1 MIKQVSLTLDNQFL
15 FYKKSAHEVVDT
27 AKLDWLQRSSIP
39 GILPC
44 VAIQDKF
51 IRYDLAGATAL
62 AHTPVIIGSSLYSLL
77 ANIAETLMEA
87 KKAGLDTGC
96 FVMNKN
102 QVFIDPFSNAL
113 VFIYLPVKN
122 NSFEKV
128 SLKEFIQELITVAP
142 YDENSGA
149 SFFIKL
155 HNYLLSSDSIEPE
168 ELAAKLGEWALDP
181 GLQFEQNHHRFTSE
195 PKYYSPGSALAAV
208 IQFSEGRSDASQTG
222 EDVQSSKRPS
232 AATQPRERPS
242 AITQSTERPSG
253 SAQST
258 RDPAASMQSSEN
270 TARQESPL
278 SGSFKAEEDLPQYPE
293 DEGTTVLGVQQE
305 EEEGTTVLGTAM
317 SAPYLLAANGEKIY
331 LDKPVFK
338 IGRDPLQADYTR
350 DNLVIGR
357 VHALFLT
364 QNGEYFFEDNASRN
378 GSFIN
383 GVKAEPQQKIKI
395 RHEDCI
401 KLANEEYIF
410 RLF

>member
-1 MIKQVSLTLDNQFL
+1 MMMIKQVSLSQDNQFL
-15 FYKKSAHEVVDT
+15 FYKKNAYEVIDT

-44 VAIQDKF
+44 IAIQDRF
-51 IRYDLAGATAL
+51 IRYDLAGATSL
-62 AHTPVIIGSSLYSLL
+62 VHTPVITGSSLYSWL
-77 ANIAETLMEA
+77 ANIAETLVEA

-122 NSFEKV
+122 NSFEKA
-128 SLKEFIQELITVAP
+128 SLKEFIQELITLAP

-149 SFFIKL
+149 GFFIRL
-155 HNYLLSSDSIEPE
+155 HNYLLGSGTIEPQ
-168 ELAAKLGEWALDP
+168 ELASKLGGWALDS
-181 GLQFEQNHHRFTSE
+181 GLQLEKQQHHFTSE
-195 PKYYSPGSALAAV
+195 PKYYSPGSALAAAL
-208 IQFSEGRSDASQTG
+208 QFREGRSDAAKFSEG
-222 EDVQSSKRPS
+222 SPAAPQSMESPS
-232 AATQPRERPS
+232 ATMQTSEYPS
-242 AITQSTERPSG
+242 KQEPSLVD
-253 SAQST
+253 SV
-258 RDPAASMQSSEN
+258 
-270 TARQESPL
+270 
-278 SGSFKAEEDLPQYPE
+278 KE

-305 EEEGTTVLGTAM
+305 EEEGTTVLGTTM
-317 SAPYLLAANGEKIY
+317 SAPYLLAANGERIH

-364 QNGEYFFEDNASRN
+364 QNGEYFFEDNSSRN